1 MKLFL
6 ANKQPGKSCIL
17 ALLALALTACGGG
30 DGDAAA
36 PNDSSAP
43 VLSEVTAVSAHTS
56 DNTPHYV
63 FHSTEAGRISFRGG
77 CEPTGL
83 TAFAGNNTATFRALA
98 DGIYDTCRITV
109 TDAAGNESNSLS
121 VTSFTVD
128 TVVPTLIEQTAVT
141 SPTRNRTP
149 VYVFSSNEAGT
160 ITYGGACSTVA
171 TDAVSGQNPITFNAL
186 DDGTSRNCTITVTD
200 LAGNASTLA
209 VREFTVDN
217 VAPVLVERTPVSTT
231 LPPPPLVTPM
241 TRDNTPSYEFSS
253 TEAGIITYGGAC
265 VSTNLSAARDNNV
278 VTFNTLNDGIYNDCT
293 ITVTDVAGNVS
304 VALSVSQ
311 FAVNT
316 AVPTLQHVTA
326 VPSPTRDNTPNY
338 TFNSNS
344 AGRISFVNGSCRS
357 ATTTAVAGNN
367 MLTFNSLSD
376 GIHDCTI
383 RVTDELGN
391 PSNLLTIPAFT
402 IDTTGPTLT
411 QVAAISTYTN
421 NASPSYRFTSD
432 ESSAIVYGGDC
443 AAYSPSAVVDGNAIT
458 VSFLNLVDRSYNNC
472 TLTMQ
477 DALGNT
483 STLAIPGF
491 TVDTIVPVL
500 AEVDPVVASSNDITP
515 NYTFSSSE
523 TGTITYGG
531 SCVSGITS
539 AVIGDNAITFNA
551 LTHGTYSNCTIRVT
565 DAAGNVSSVLNVSAF
580 DVITDST
587 PPVVSEVTPVANGN
601 DTTPNYIFNTT
612 EAGAIIYGG
621 GCTSATTTAV
631 TGSNTI
637 TFNLAVGFYQ
647 DCTLTVTD
655 VAGLVSDELE
665 VSAFLIGKPLNDTGI
680 TLCGD
685 YAYDDISSGYDG
697 SDEHNNA
704 IDCANEASPSAMAAQ
719 EGFEIANG
727 NDSVPAGQDAVYG
740 RDANDAA
747 NADSDG
753 HKGFSFTKIGA
764 GGEELA
770 SDASSWS
777 CVRDNVT
784 GLIWEVKTDDGGL
797 RDKDWTYTWY
807 NSTGVNDG
815 GDHGVGDAGVGM
827 TTGYEHVVGTYA
839 GTNNCLNAS
848 SCDTQK
854 FAADVNAVGLCGASN
869 WRLPTSAELKNL
881 LHLGVVYYPAID
893 TDFFPDTADG
903 SHWTSSPSA
912 LSGSSARVVDFV
924 MGSDSIDDKHV
935 GNYVRLV
942 RSDQ

>member
-6 ANKQPGKSCIL
+6 ASIQPGKSCIL
-17 ALLALALTACGGG
+17 ALLALTLTACGGG
-30 DGDAAA
+30 DGDDAA
-36 PNDSSAP
+36 PNDASAP
-43 VLSEVTAVSAHTS
+43 VLSEVTAVGAHTS
-56 DNTPHYV
+56 DNTPNYE
-63 FHSTEAGRISFRGG
+63 FSSTEAGRISYSGA

-98 DGIYDTCRITV
+98 DGTYDTCRITV
-109 TDAAGNESNSLS
+109 TDASGNESDSLS
-121 VTSFTVD
+121 IPSFTVD
-128 TVVPTLIEQTAVT
+128 SVAPTLIEQTSVT
-141 SPTRNRTP
+141 TPTRIRTP
-149 VYVFSSNEAGT
+149 TYVFSSNEGGT
-160 ITYGGACSTVA
+160 ITYGGACSADVEN
-171 TDAVSGQNPITFNAL
+171 AVSGQNQITFNAL
-186 DDGTSRNCTITVTD
+186 DDGTYRNCTITVTD

-217 VAPVLVERTPVSTT
+217 VAPVLVERTPVATPLLT
-231 LPPPPLVTPM
+231 PPPPS

-253 TEAGIITYGGAC
+253 SEAGIITYGGSC
-265 VSTNLSAARDNNV
+265 VSTNLSAVTNNNL
-278 VTFNTLNDGIYNDCT
+278 VTFNTLSDGTYNDCT
-293 ITVTDVAGNVS
+293 ITVMDLAGNVS
-304 VALSVSQ
+304 LTLSVSP
-311 FAVNT
+311 FTVNT
-316 AVPTLQHVTA
+316 VVPTLQHVTA
-326 VPSPTRDNTPNY
+326 VPTPTSDNTPNY
-338 TFNSNS
+338 TYNSSS

-357 ATTTAVAGNN
+357 ETTTAVAGNN
-367 MLTFNSLSD
+367 TLTFNPLSD

-383 RVTDELGN
+383 RVTNDVGN

-411 QVAAISTYTN
+411 QVTPISTYTN
-421 NASPSYRFTSD
+421 NASPSYRFTSN

-458 VSFLNLVDRSYNNC
+458 VSFLNLVDRTYNNC

-500 AEVDPVVASSNDITP
+500 MEVTPVAASSNDVTP
-515 NYTFSSSE
+515 NYIFSSSE

-531 SCVSGITS
+531 RCASQTS
-539 AVIGDNAITFNA
+539 STVIGDNTITFNA
-551 LTHGTYSNCTIRVT
+551 LTHGTYSNCTIQVR
-565 DAAGNVSSVLNVSAF
+565 DAAGNVSSLLNITSFVI
-580 DVITDST
+580 ITDPT
-587 PPVVSEVTPVANGN
+587 VPVVSEASPVVSGN
-601 DTTPNYIFNTT
+601 DTTPNYTFNTT
-612 EAGAIIYGG
+612 EAGTITYGG

-655 VAGLVSDELE
+655 VAGLVSNTLE
-665 VSAFLIGKPLNDTGI
+665 ISAFLIGKPLNDTGI

-704 IDCANEASPSAMAAQ
+704 IDCASEASPSSTATQ
-719 EGFEIANG
+719 EGFEIVNG

-740 RDANDAA
+740 HDANDAT
-747 NADSDG
+747 NDDGDG
-753 HKGFSFTKIGA
+753 HIGFSFTKIGA

-770 SDASSWS
+770 SDASSWI

-807 NSTGVNDG
+807 NSSGINDG
-815 GDHGVGDAGVGM
+815 GDHGVGDTGVGT
-827 TTGYEHVVGTYA
+827 TTGYENYSNIFA
-839 GTNNCLNAS
+839 GSDNCATPS
-848 SCDTQK
+848 RCDTQK
-854 FAADVNAVGLCGASN
+854 FVTDVNAASLCGASN

-881 LHLGVVYYPAID
+881 LHLGALNSPAID
-893 TDFFPDTADG
+893 TGYFPNTVDR

-912 LSGSSARVVDFV
+912 LSDNRARVVDFV
-924 MGSDSIDDKHV
+924 IGTDSIDDKDV

-942 RSDQ
+942 RSNQ